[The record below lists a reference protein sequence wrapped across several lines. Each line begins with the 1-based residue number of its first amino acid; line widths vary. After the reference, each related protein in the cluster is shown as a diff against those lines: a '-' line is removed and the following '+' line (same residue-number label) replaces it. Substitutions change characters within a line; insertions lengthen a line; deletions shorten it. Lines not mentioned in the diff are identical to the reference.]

1 MVRKGCENMKWMR
14 YVIIAASAVMLS
26 GCAMGGATGEKTVLG
41 MHYLE
46 DEDYQQAQRMFED
59 AVREGEQETLAYR
72 GLGIAQ
78 MGLAQYEQAAE
89 SFEMALDAADEGL
102 TIVEA
107 GHYQTEFPACKRLAE
122 LARDIA
128 GAETEIYG
136 VKTFKQI

>member
-1 MVRKGCENMKWMR
+1 MRDKLGCVSVNAYLSNKTITR
-14 YVIIAASAVMLS
+14 VAVV
-26 GCAMGGATGEKTVLG
+26 GGGAGDFIYPAMLAGADAFVCGECK
-41 MHYLE
+41 YN
-46 DEDYQQAQRMFED
+46 A
-59 AVREGEQETLAYR
+59 
-72 GLGIAQ
+72 
-78 MGLAQYEQAAE
+78 
-89 SFEMALDAADEGL
+89 ALDAADEGL